1 MFNPKEFL
9 KNPTAE
15 QENFVGL
22 PKLIFNSAQSCD
34 IDFRPTLFGNVVLT
48 GGNTLFPGFADRLHW
63 ELNSIPHSVSSF
75 LIFCVVFVIIALF
88 ICSKIFIVSFYV

>member
-9 KNPTAE
+9 KNPTPE

-63 ELNSIPHSVSSF
+63 ELNSIPHSVRFF
-75 LIFCVVFVIIALF
+75 LTYLYAVLDIST
-88 ICSKIFIVSFYV
+88 ICYRYLRLAN